1 MSAVVEFEPGPRS
14 MAVPFDPA
22 WMRSMLA
29 PDLAGVYVLIEGDK
43 PIYVG
48 RSDTCLLRRLVAH
61 EHRVRSSHVVWALRP
76 DPVHAYLAECHW
88 YHRLGGREMLIN
100 ERHPASPRPGVR
112 CPFCDAPLA
121 EARAAIANLAAIAN
135 DGGPGETVAGR
146 AA

>member
-1 MSAVVEFEPGPRS
+1 
-14 MAVPFDPA
+14 
-22 WMRSMLA
+22 MLA
-29 PDLAGVYVLIEGDK
+29 PNLAGVYVLIEGDR

-76 DPVHAYLAECHW
+76 GPVHAYLAECHW

-100 ERHPASPRPGVR
+100 ERHPASPGGGWT
-112 CPFCDAPLA
+112 CPFCDAQLA
-121 EARAAIANLAAIAN
+121 DARAAVANLAGIAN
-135 DGGPGETVAGR
+135 DDGPVEPTDGR